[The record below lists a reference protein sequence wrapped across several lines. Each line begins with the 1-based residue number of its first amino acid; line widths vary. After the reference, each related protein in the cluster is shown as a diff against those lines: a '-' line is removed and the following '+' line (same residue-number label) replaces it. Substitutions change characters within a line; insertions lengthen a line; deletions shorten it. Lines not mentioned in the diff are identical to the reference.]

1 MAVSIEKDL
10 AVIDRGL
17 TALRVDYERFF
28 TGELKRPPVVLR
40 RSIAETLKRCGNEQV
55 ERAAERFRLLSLQG
69 RFTAMTELWDKRLQA
84 REEGRDRVFRVHAPS
99 RTDSTASPAPDAD
112 ASASV
117 RKRRRTD
124 IMPLFERYCA
134 ARRALGEDIAKI
146 RFERFEELLKRKAS
160 EIRRLTGAAR
170 LVFEIQT
177 VEGRVRLVG
186 RPAGLRPA
194 EKGPE

>member
-55 ERAAERFRLLSLQG
+55 ERAAERFRLQGLQG

-84 REEGRDRVFRVHAPS
+84 REEGRDRVFRVHTPP
-99 RTDSTASPAPDAD
+99 RTDGAAPTAPDAD
-112 ASASV
+112 ASTSV
-117 RKRRRTD
+117 RKGRRTD
-124 IMPLFERYCA
+124 LMPLFERYCA
-134 ARRALGEDIAKI
+134 ARQSLGEDIAKI
-146 RFERFEELLKRKAS
+146 RYERFEELLRKKAA

-177 VEGRVRLVG
+177 VEGRVRLIG

-194 EKGPE
+194 AKGPE